1 MSNYLSHLKKGKQNP
16 NNRWIVKYSDK
27 GHIREVKLIFNP
39 KEYASMKNAKE
50 LLTCKKLIKLLE
62 NDKTLRKAK

>member
-16 NNRWIVKYSDK
+16 NNRWIVKYTDK
-27 GHIREVKLIFNP
+27 GIIKEVKLIFNP

-50 LLTCKKLIKLLE
+50 LLTCNDLIKLLE
-62 NDKTLRKAK
+62 NDKKNRTAK